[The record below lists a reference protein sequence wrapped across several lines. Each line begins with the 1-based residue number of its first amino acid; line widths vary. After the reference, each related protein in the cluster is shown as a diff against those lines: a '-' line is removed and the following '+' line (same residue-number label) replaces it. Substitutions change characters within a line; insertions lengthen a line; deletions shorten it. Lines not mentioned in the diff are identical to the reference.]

1 MFSSKDLIHG
11 GFFFISWETPVVIKH
26 MLFCMCAALFV
37 CVQKHIC
44 PLTLFNIGFE
54 AIRGCLTLLAVYF
67 SCSAEDCTGLTLNKL
82 FYLLSICIKVL
93 FPHLDTSFHVYDGDP
108 PPSLQ
113 KEGPLTLNSSQGVEY
128 Q

>member
-1 MFSSKDLIHG
+1 M
-11 GFFFISWETPVVIKH
+11 VIKH

-44 PLTLFNIGFE
+44 PLTLFNVGFE
-54 AIRGCLTLLAVYF
+54 AIRGYFTLLAVYF
-67 SCSAEDCTGLTLNKL
+67 SCSAVDCTDLTLNKP
-82 FYLLSICIKVL
+82 FHLLSVCIKIL
-93 FPHLDTSFHVYDGDP
+93 FLNLDMSFHVFDGDP
-108 PPSLQ
+108 PPPLQ